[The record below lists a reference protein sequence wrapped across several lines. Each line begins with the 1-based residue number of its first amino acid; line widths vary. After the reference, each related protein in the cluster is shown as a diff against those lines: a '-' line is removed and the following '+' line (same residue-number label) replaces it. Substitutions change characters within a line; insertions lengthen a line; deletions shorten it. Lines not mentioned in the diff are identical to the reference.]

1 MNITKET
8 FTRLVQER
16 IAKDPSVMSC
26 IIEVL
31 RVLEIPIEDA
41 GRYVD
46 QNLMASLERE
56 AISLHMVK
64 GSDKPSIEDFM

>member
-1 MNITKET
+1 
-8 FTRLVQER
+8 
-16 IAKDPSVMSC
+16 MSC